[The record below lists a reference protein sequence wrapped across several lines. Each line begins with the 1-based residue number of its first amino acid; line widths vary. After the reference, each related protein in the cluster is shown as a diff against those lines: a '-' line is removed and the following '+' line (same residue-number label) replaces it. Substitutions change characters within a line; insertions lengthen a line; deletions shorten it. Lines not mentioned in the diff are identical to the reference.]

1 VKATL
6 GRKNTMGQFKLA
18 FSPENESK
26 RIFEMGINPND
37 FGKPDQLRYRILVQV
52 LEEKY
57 EQSIEDLRKFFL
69 TESPYPTFNQK
80 IERYI
85 NHSIDLIYA
94 IKAKR
99 NFPGIS
105 QLTRAKQQ
113 ELRDRFKDHFN
124 ELIFMLK
131 KVEKVERDLELSD
144 ARSTIYVVR
153 ALWVAALCLFLTWF
167 VVEVYRGLAVTSFVV
182 LEETFTRWIDTALD
196 FLKI

>member
-1 VKATL
+1 
-6 GRKNTMGQFKLA
+6 MGQFKLS

-26 RIFEMGINPND
+26 KIFNAGMESVD
-37 FGKPDQLRYRILVQV
+37 FGKPDQLRYQILVQV

-57 EQSIEDLRKFFL
+57 EQSIEDLRAFFVK
-69 TESPYPTFNQK
+69 ESAYPTFNRR

-131 KVEKVERDLELSD
+131 KIEKIERDLMLED

-153 ALWVAALCLFLTWF
+153 ALWVAALCVLVTWF
-167 VVEVYRGLAVTSFVV
+167 VLEVYRGLAVTSFIVV
-182 LEETFTRWIDTALD
+182 EEAFTRWVDAALD
-196 FLKI
+196 FMKF

>member
-1 VKATL
+1 
-6 GRKNTMGQFKLA
+6 MGQFKLS
-18 FSPENESK
+18 FHPEHETK
-26 RIFEMGINPND
+26 RIFDIGVTPEE
-37 FGKPDQLRYRILVQV
+37 FGKPDRLRYKILALV

-57 EQSIEDLRKFFL
+57 EQSIEELREFFK
-69 TESPYPTFNQK
+69 TESVYPTFNRR

-113 ELRDRFKDHFN
+113 ELRDRFKEHLS
-124 ELIFMLK
+124 ELVFMLK

-153 ALWVAALCLFLTWF
+153 AAWVAALCIFLSWF
-167 VVEVYRGLAVTSFVV
+167 AVEIYRGLAVTSFVV
-182 LEETFTRWIDTALD
+182 LEETFTRWVDAALD
-196 FLKI
+196 MLKL

>member
-1 VKATL
+1 MKSAL
-6 GRKNTMGQFKLA
+6 GREMGMGQFKLA

-26 RIFEMGINPND
+26 RIFDVGVNPSD
-37 FGKPDQLRYRILVQV
+37 FGKPDQLRHRILILV
-52 LEEKY
+52 LDEKY
-57 EQSIEDLRKFFL
+57 EQAIEDLKEFSQA
-69 TESPYPTFNQK
+69 ESSYPSFNRR

-113 ELRDRFKDHFN
+113 ELRERFKDHLN
-124 ELIFMLK
+124 ELVFMLK
-131 KVEKVERDLELSD
+131 KIEKVERDLILED

-153 ALWVAALCLFLTWF
+153 ALWVAALCLLLTWF
-167 VVEVYRGLAVTSFVV
+167 VVEIYRGLAVTSFIV
-182 LEETFTRWIDTALD
+182 LEEMFTRWVDTALD
-196 FLKI
+196 FLKL